1 MSLDRTDRRILVA
14 LQQDG
19 RRTVVELAESV
30 GLSPTPCA
38 RRVRQLETSGVIQGY
53 SAVLDP
59 ARVGLRV
66 MAYVQVKL
74 DKHTDENIEQFR
86 KALDALSEVVSC
98 HATTGEYD
106 FVLQVMAPDLET
118 LGNLV
123 LKRLLHLPVV
133 RDVHSSIVLQTVK
146 RSLHLPLDHLEG

>member
-1 MSLDRTDRRILVA
+1 MELDRTDLRILLA

-19 RRTVVELAESV
+19 RRTVVELADTV
-30 GLSPTPCA
+30 GLSATPCA

-59 ARVGLRV
+59 MRVGLRV
-66 MAYVQVKL
+66 MAFVQVKL

-86 KALDALSEVVSC
+86 KALDALDEVVSC

-106 FVLQVMAPDLET
+106 FVLQVMAPDLEN

-123 LKRLLHLPVV
+123 LKRLLHIPFV
-133 RDVHSSIVLQTVK
+133 RDVHSSIVLQTFK
-146 RSLHLPLDHLEG
+146 RSSHLPLDHLEE